1 MSADVTPI
9 LRDAG
14 IHPLKQDQLHEI
26 AVTWV
31 ELRSEESELVEQL
44 ELLRAKRRDIEHGL
58 RAHME
63 FTGEVI
69 RTRGG
74 TVVLQRPTR
83 RAAARVNTEGVSRHR
98 EPLISLGLVTEE
110 KVLST
115 PKVSDLRAADGR
127 LRAVGIDPD
136 DLINTPPMRMELAFV
151 PDESDAA

>member
-1 MSADVTPI
+1 MSADIRPI

-14 IHPLKQDQLHEI
+14 INPISKDDLQEI
-26 AVTWV
+26 AVAWV
-31 ELRSEESELVEQL
+31 ELAAEEAELSEQL
-44 ELLRAKRRDIEHGL
+44 DLLRAKRRDIEHGL

-69 RTRGG
+69 RARRG

-83 RAAARVNTEGVSRHR
+83 RPSARVNSEGVSRHR
-98 EPLISLGLVTEE
+98 EPLIQLGLVTEE
-110 KVLST
+110 TVLST

-127 LRAVGIDPD
+127 LRAHGIDPD
-136 DLINTPPMRMELAFV
+136 ELISTPPVRMEVAFV